1 MIENISKKYEKQ
13 KKFFNSGTSKSIQY
27 RINSLKKLKK
37 NISLNENEIINALKS
52 DLGKSETETF
62 FSEIALIY
70 IEINLALKNVKRW
83 SKKRKVS
90 SSLINFLSSD
100 YIIPEPYGVTLN
112 ISPWNY
118 PFQLSISPLI
128 GAVAAGNTVILKPS
142 EFSSETSEIIKKIIE
157 NTFEKGHVDV
167 ILGGPE
173 IGSKLLDFN
182 WDYIFFTGSTNIGK
196 IVAQKAAIN
205 LTPTT
210 LELGGKNPCIVDET
224 ANLKVASK
232 RIVFGK
238 FLNCGQTC
246 IAPDFILV
254 HESVKKDFTEK
265 IIDRIKKIYNEDVEN
280 SENYSRIINKKHF
293 SRLIKLLEKDK
304 IIYGGKNNPNSNF
317 IEPTLIDGSNFNSS
331 LMKEE
336 IFGPIL
342 PVVSY
347 SNKDELKKILDNY
360 KDPLAFYIFSNDK
373 KFSNELIKRYSF
385 GGAAVN
391 DTISQI
397 VNHRLPF
404 GGIRNSGLGSYH
416 GKQSFK
422 TFSFYKPYIV
432 KSNIF
437 DLNAKYKIDSSSVI
451 YKLLKRVVK
460 KIITYFVE
468 SFQYSYYW
476 SIVNLNP
483 F

>member
-70 IEINLALKNVKRW
+70 IEINLALKNIKRW

-128 GAVAAGNTVILKPS
+128 GAVAAGNTVVLKPS
-142 EFSSETSEIIKKIIE
+142 EFSSKTSEIIKKIIE

-254 HESVKKDFTEK
+254 HESVKKDFTDK
-265 IIDRIKKIYNEDVEN
+265 IIERIRKIYNEDVEN

-460 KIITYFVE
+460 KI
-468 SFQYSYYW
+468 S
-476 SIVNLNP
+476 L
-483 F
+483 

>member
-83 SKKRKVS
+83 SKKRKIS

-128 GAVAAGNTVILKPS
+128 GAVAAGNTVMLKPS
-142 EFSSETSEIIKKIIE
+142 EFSSKTSEIIKKIIE

-265 IIDRIKKIYNEDVEN
+265 IIERIRKIYNEDVEN

-373 KFSNELIKRYSF
+373 KFSNELIKMYSF

-437 DLNAKYKIDSSSVI
+437 DLNAKYKIDSSSLM

-460 KIITYFVE
+460 KI
-468 SFQYSYYW
+468 S
-476 SIVNLNP
+476 L
-483 F
+483 

>member
-128 GAVAAGNTVILKPS
+128 GAIAAGNTVILKPS
-142 EFSSETSEIIKKIIE
+142 EFSSKTSEIIKKIIE

-173 IGSKLLDFN
+173 IGSKLLNFN

-254 HESVKKDFTEK
+254 HESVKKDFTDK
-265 IIDRIKKIYNEDVEN
+265 IIERIRKIYNEDVEN

-293 SRLIKLLEKDK
+293 SRLMKLLEEDK

-317 IEPTLIDGSNFNSS
+317 IEPTLIDESDFSSS

-347 SNKDELKKILDNY
+347 SNKDELKKILDDY

-437 DLNAKYKIDSSSVI
+437 DLNVKYKIESSSVI

-460 KIITYFVE
+460 KI
-468 SFQYSYYW
+468 S
-476 SIVNLNP
+476 L
-483 F
+483 

>member
-13 KKFFNSGTSKSIQY
+13 KKFFNSGISKSIQY

-62 FSEIALIY
+62 FSEMALIY

-142 EFSSETSEIIKKIIE
+142 EFSSKTSEIIKKIIE

-224 ANLKVASK
+224 ANLRVASK

-293 SRLIKLLEKDK
+293 LRLIKLLEKDK

-460 KIITYFVE
+460 KI
-468 SFQYSYYW
+468 S
-476 SIVNLNP
+476 L
-483 F
+483 

>member
-83 SKKRKVS
+83 SKKRKIS

-128 GAVAAGNTVILKPS
+128 GAVAAGNTVMLKPS
-142 EFSSETSEIIKKIIE
+142 EFSSKTSEIIKKIIE

-265 IIDRIKKIYNEDVEN
+265 IIERIRKIYNEDVEN

-437 DLNAKYKIDSSSVI
+437 DLNAKYKIDSSSLM

-460 KIITYFVE
+460 KI
-468 SFQYSYYW
+468 S
-476 SIVNLNP
+476 L
-483 F
+483 

>member
-37 NISLNENEIINALKS
+37 NICLNENEIINALRS

-83 SKKRKVS
+83 SKKRKIS

-128 GAVAAGNTVILKPS
+128 GAVAAGNTVMLKPS
-142 EFSSETSEIIKKIIE
+142 EFSSKTSEIIKKIIE

-173 IGSKLLDFN
+173 IGSKLLDFK

-265 IIDRIKKIYNEDVEN
+265 IIERIKKIYNEDVEN

-360 KDPLAFYIFSNDK
+360 KDPLAFYIFSNNK

-451 YKLLKRVVK
+451 YKLLKKVVK
-460 KIITYFVE
+460 KI
-468 SFQYSYYW
+468 S
-476 SIVNLNP
+476 L
-483 F
+483 

>member
-100 YIIPEPYGVTLN
+100 YIVPEPYGVTLN

-142 EFSSETSEIIKKIIE
+142 EFSSKTSEIIKKIIE

-265 IIDRIKKIYNEDVEN
+265 IIERIKKIYNEDVEN

-451 YKLLKRVVK
+451 YKLLKRVIK
-460 KIITYFVE
+460 KISLWVQFLIK
-468 SFQYSYYW
+468 
-476 SIVNLNP
+476 
-483 F
+483 

>member
-13 KKFFNSGTSKSIQY
+13 KKFFNSGTSKSIKY

-142 EFSSETSEIIKKIIE
+142 EFSSKTSEIIKKIIE
-157 NTFEKGHVDV
+157 ITFEKGHVDV

-173 IGSKLLDFN
+173 IGSKLLDLN

-265 IIDRIKKIYNEDVEN
+265 IIERIKKIYNEDVEN

-317 IEPTLIDGSNFNSS
+317 IEPTLIDESDFSSS

-347 SNKDELKKILDNY
+347 SNKDELKKILNNY

-437 DLNAKYKIDSSSVI
+437 DLNAKYKIDSSSI
-451 YKLLKRVVK
+451 TYKLLKRVIK
-460 KIITYFVE
+460 KI
-468 SFQYSYYW
+468 S
-476 SIVNLNP
+476 L
-483 F
+483 

>member
-142 EFSSETSEIIKKIIE
+142 EFSSKTSEIIKKIIE

-265 IIDRIKKIYNEDVEN
+265 IIERIKKIYNEDVEN

-451 YKLLKRVVK
+451 YKLLKRVIK
-460 KIITYFVE
+460 KI
-468 SFQYSYYW
+468 S
-476 SIVNLNP
+476 L
-483 F
+483 

>member
-142 EFSSETSEIIKKIIE
+142 EFSSKTSEIIKKIIE

-265 IIDRIKKIYNEDVEN
+265 IIERIKKIYNEDVEN

-451 YKLLKRVVK
+451 YKLIKRVVK
-460 KIITYFVE
+460 KI
-468 SFQYSYYW
+468 S
-476 SIVNLNP
+476 L
-483 F
+483 

>member
-128 GAVAAGNTVILKPS
+128 GAIAAGNTVILKPS
-142 EFSSETSEIIKKIIE
+142 EFSSKTSEIIKKIIE
-157 NTFEKGHVDV
+157 NTFERGHVDV

-265 IIDRIKKIYNEDVEN
+265 IIERIKKIYNEDVEN

-460 KIITYFVE
+460 KI
-468 SFQYSYYW
+468 S
-476 SIVNLNP
+476 L
-483 F
+483 

>member
-13 KKFFNSGTSKSIQY
+13 KNFFNSGTSKSIQY

-70 IEINLALKNVKRW
+70 IEINLALKNIKRW

-142 EFSSETSEIIKKIIE
+142 EFSSKTSEIIKKIIE

-265 IIDRIKKIYNEDVEN
+265 IIERIRKIYNEDVEN

-293 SRLIKLLEKDK
+293 LRLIKLLEKDK

-460 KIITYFVE
+460 KI
-468 SFQYSYYW
+468 S
-476 SIVNLNP
+476 L
-483 F
+483 

>member
-142 EFSSETSEIIKKIIE
+142 EFSSKTSEIIKKIIE

-254 HESVKKDFTEK
+254 HESVKKDFTDK
-265 IIDRIKKIYNEDVEN
+265 IIERIRKIYNEDVEN

-451 YKLLKRVVK
+451 FKLLKRVVK
-460 KIITYFVE
+460 KI
-468 SFQYSYYW
+468 S
-476 SIVNLNP
+476 L
-483 F
+483 

>member
-13 KKFFNSGTSKSIQY
+13 KKFFNSGISKSIQY

-128 GAVAAGNTVILKPS
+128 GAIAAGNTVILKPS
-142 EFSSETSEIIKKIIE
+142 EFSSKTSEIIKKIIE

-265 IIDRIKKIYNEDVEN
+265 IIERIKKIYNEDVEN

-391 DTISQI
+391 DTIGQI

-437 DLNAKYKIDSSSVI
+437 DLNAKYKIDSSSMM
-451 YKLLKRVVK
+451 YKLLKRVIK
-460 KIITYFVE
+460 KI
-468 SFQYSYYW
+468 S
-476 SIVNLNP
+476 L
-483 F
+483 

>member
-37 NISLNENEIINALKS
+37 NISINENEIINALKS

-142 EFSSETSEIIKKIIE
+142 EFSSKTSEIIKKIIE

-265 IIDRIKKIYNEDVEN
+265 IIERIKKIYNEDVEN

-460 KIITYFVE
+460 KI
-468 SFQYSYYW
+468 S
-476 SIVNLNP
+476 L
-483 F
+483 

>member
-70 IEINLALKNVKRW
+70 IEINLALKNIKRW

-142 EFSSETSEIIKKIIE
+142 EFSSKTSEIIKKIIE

-265 IIDRIKKIYNEDVEN
+265 IIERIKKIYNEDVEN

-317 IEPTLIDGSNFNSS
+317 IEPTLIDGSNFNSP

-342 PVVSY
+342 PIVSY
-347 SNKDELKKILDNY
+347 TNKDELKKILDNY

-451 YKLLKRVVK
+451 YKLLKKVVK
-460 KIITYFVE
+460 KISLWVQFLIK
-468 SFQYSYYW
+468 
-476 SIVNLNP
+476 
-483 F
+483 

>member
-142 EFSSETSEIIKKIIE
+142 EFSSKTSEIIKKIIE

-173 IGSKLLDFN
+173 IGSKLLDFS

-196 IVAQKAAIN
+196 IIAQKAAIN

-254 HESVKKDFTEK
+254 HESVKKDFTDK
-265 IIDRIKKIYNEDVEN
+265 IIERIKKIYNEDVEN

-347 SNKDELKKILDNY
+347 SNKNELKKILDNY

-437 DLNAKYKIDSSSVI
+437 DLNAKYKIDSSSVL

-460 KIITYFVE
+460 KI
-468 SFQYSYYW
+468 S
-476 SIVNLNP
+476 L
-483 F
+483 

>member
-142 EFSSETSEIIKKIIE
+142 EFSSKTSEIIKKIIE

-265 IIDRIKKIYNEDVEN
+265 IIERIKKIYNEDVEN

-293 SRLIKLLEKDK
+293 LRLIKLLEKDK

-451 YKLLKRVVK
+451 YKLLKRVIK
-460 KIITYFVE
+460 K
-468 SFQYSYYW
+468 
-476 SIVNLNP
+476 
-483 F
+483 

>member
-142 EFSSETSEIIKKIIE
+142 EFSSKTSEIIKKIIE

-205 LTPTT
+205 LTPIT

-265 IIDRIKKIYNEDVEN
+265 IIERIKKIYNEDVEN

-317 IEPTLIDGSNFNSS
+317 IEPTLIDGSNFNSP

-342 PVVSY
+342 PVISY

-437 DLNAKYKIDSSSVI
+437 DLNAKYKIDSSSMM
-451 YKLLKRVVK
+451 YKLLKRVIK
-460 KIITYFVE
+460 KI
-468 SFQYSYYW
+468 S
-476 SIVNLNP
+476 L
-483 F
+483 

>member
-37 NISLNENEIINALKS
+37 NISLNENDIINALKS

-100 YIIPEPYGVTLN
+100 YIVPEPYGVTLN

-128 GAVAAGNTVILKPS
+128 GAVAAGNTVMLKPS
-142 EFSSETSEIIKKIIE
+142 EFSSKTSEIVKKIIE

-265 IIDRIKKIYNEDVEN
+265 IIERIKKIYNEDVEN
-280 SENYSRIINKKHF
+280 SENYSRIINKKHY

-317 IEPTLIDGSNFNSS
+317 IEPTLIDGSDFSSS

-437 DLNAKYKIDSSSVI
+437 DLNAKYKIDSSSVT
-451 YKLLKRVVK
+451 YKLLKRVIK
-460 KIITYFVE
+460 KI
-468 SFQYSYYW
+468 S
-476 SIVNLNP
+476 L
-483 F
+483 

>member
-83 SKKRKVS
+83 SKKRKIS
-90 SSLINFLSSD
+90 SSLINFLTSD
-100 YIIPEPYGVTLN
+100 YIIPEPFGVTLN

-128 GAVAAGNTVILKPS
+128 GAVAAGNTVMLKPS
-142 EFSSETSEIIKKIIE
+142 EFSSKTSEIIKKIIE
-157 NTFEKGHVDV
+157 TTFEKGHVDV

-265 IIDRIKKIYNEDVEN
+265 IIERIKKIYNEDVEN

-373 KFSNELIKRYSF
+373 KFSNELIKMYSF

-437 DLNAKYKIDSSSVI
+437 DLNAKYKIDSSSLM

-460 KIITYFVE
+460 KI
-468 SFQYSYYW
+468 S
-476 SIVNLNP
+476 L
-483 F
+483 

>member
-83 SKKRKVS
+83 SKKRKIS

-128 GAVAAGNTVILKPS
+128 GAVAAGNTVMLKPS
-142 EFSSETSEIIKKIIE
+142 EFSSKTSEIIKKIIE
-157 NTFEKGHVDV
+157 TTFEKGHVDV

-265 IIDRIKKIYNEDVEN
+265 IIERIRKIYNEDVEN

-460 KIITYFVE
+460 KI
-468 SFQYSYYW
+468 S
-476 SIVNLNP
+476 L
-483 F
+483 

>member
-1 MIENISKKYEKQ
+1 MIENISKKYVKQ

-142 EFSSETSEIIKKIIE
+142 EFSSKTSEIIKKIIE

-265 IIDRIKKIYNEDVEN
+265 IIERIKKIYDEDVEN

-460 KIITYFVE
+460 KISLWVQFLIK
-468 SFQYSYYW
+468 
-476 SIVNLNP
+476 
-483 F
+483 

>member
-13 KKFFNSGTSKSIQY
+13 KKFFNSGNSKSIQY

-142 EFSSETSEIIKKIIE
+142 EFSSKTSEIIKKIIE

-254 HESVKKDFTEK
+254 HESVKKDFTDK
-265 IIDRIKKIYNEDVEN
+265 IIERIKKIYNEDVEN

-347 SNKDELKKILDNY
+347 SNKNELKKILDNY

-437 DLNAKYKIDSSSVI
+437 DLNAKYKIDSSSVL

-460 KIITYFVE
+460 KI
-468 SFQYSYYW
+468 S
-476 SIVNLNP
+476 L
-483 F
+483 

>member
-1 MIENISKKYEKQ
+1 M
-13 KKFFNSGTSKSIQY
+13 
-27 RINSLKKLKK
+27 
-37 NISLNENEIINALKS
+37 
-52 DLGKSETETF
+52 
-62 FSEIALIY
+62 
-70 IEINLALKNVKRW
+70 KNVKRW

-100 YIIPEPYGVTLN
+100 YIVPEPYGVTLN

-142 EFSSETSEIIKKIIE
+142 EFSSKTSEIIKKIIE

-265 IIDRIKKIYNEDVEN
+265 IIERIKKIYDEDVEN

-293 SRLIKLLEKDK
+293 LRLLKLLEKDK

-317 IEPTLIDGSNFNSS
+317 IEPTLIDGSNFNSP

-342 PVVSY
+342 PVISY

-451 YKLLKRVVK
+451 YKLLKKVVK
-460 KIITYFVE
+460 KI
-468 SFQYSYYW
+468 S
-476 SIVNLNP
+476 L
-483 F
+483 

>member
-142 EFSSETSEIIKKIIE
+142 EFSNKTSEIIKKIIE

-265 IIDRIKKIYNEDVEN
+265 IIERIRKIYNEDVEN

-460 KIITYFVE
+460 KI
-468 SFQYSYYW
+468 S
-476 SIVNLNP
+476 L
-483 F
+483 

>member
-83 SKKRKVS
+83 SKKRKIS

-128 GAVAAGNTVILKPS
+128 GAVAAGNTVMLKPS
-142 EFSSETSEIIKKIIE
+142 EFSSKTSEIIKKIIE
-157 NTFEKGHVDV
+157 TTFEKGHVDV

-265 IIDRIKKIYNEDVEN
+265 IIERIKKIYNEDVEN

-451 YKLLKRVVK
+451 YKLLKRVIK
-460 KIITYFVE
+460 KI
-468 SFQYSYYW
+468 S
-476 SIVNLNP
+476 L
-483 F
+483 

>member
-128 GAVAAGNTVILKPS
+128 GAVTAGNTVILKPS
-142 EFSSETSEIIKKIIE
+142 EFSSKTSEIIKKIIE
-157 NTFEKGHVDV
+157 NTFENGHVDV

-210 LELGGKNPCIVDET
+210 LELGGKNPCIIDET

-254 HESVKKDFTEK
+254 HESVKKDFIKK
-265 IIDRIKKIYNEDVEN
+265 IIERIKKIYNEDVEN

-347 SNKDELKKILDNY
+347 SNKNELKKILDNY

-437 DLNAKYKIDSSSVI
+437 DFNAKYKIDSSGVL
-451 YKLLKRVVK
+451 YKLLKRVIK
-460 KIITYFVE
+460 KI
-468 SFQYSYYW
+468 S
-476 SIVNLNP
+476 L
-483 F
+483 

>member
-118 PFQLSISPLI
+118 PFQLSLSPLI

-142 EFSSETSEIIKKIIE
+142 EFSSKTSEIIKKIIE

-205 LTPTT
+205 LTPIT

-254 HESVKKDFTEK
+254 HESVKKDFTDK
-265 IIDRIKKIYNEDVEN
+265 IIERIKKIYNEDVEN

-347 SNKDELKKILDNY
+347 SNKNELKKILDNY

-460 KIITYFVE
+460 KI
-468 SFQYSYYW
+468 S
-476 SIVNLNP
+476 L
-483 F
+483 

>member
-142 EFSSETSEIIKKIIE
+142 EFSSKTSEIIKKIIE

-460 KIITYFVE
+460 KI
-468 SFQYSYYW
+468 S
-476 SIVNLNP
+476 L
-483 F
+483 

>member
-128 GAVAAGNTVILKPS
+128 GAVAAGNTVMLKPS
-142 EFSSETSEIIKKIIE
+142 EFSSKTSEIIKKIIE

-265 IIDRIKKIYNEDVEN
+265 IIERIKKIYNEDVEN

-437 DLNAKYKIDSSSVI
+437 DLNAKYKIDSSSVM

-460 KIITYFVE
+460 KI
-468 SFQYSYYW
+468 S
-476 SIVNLNP
+476 L
-483 F
+483 

>member
-70 IEINLALKNVKRW
+70 IEINLALKNIKRW

-142 EFSSETSEIIKKIIE
+142 EFSSKTSEIIKKIIE

-265 IIDRIKKIYNEDVEN
+265 IIERIRKIYNEDVEN

-293 SRLIKLLEKDK
+293 LRLIKLLEKDK

-451 YKLLKRVVK
+451 YKLLKKVVK
-460 KIITYFVE
+460 KI
-468 SFQYSYYW
+468 S
-476 SIVNLNP
+476 L
-483 F
+483 

>member
-142 EFSSETSEIIKKIIE
+142 EFSSKTSEIIKKIIE

-265 IIDRIKKIYNEDVEN
+265 IIERIKKIYNEDVEN
-280 SENYSRIINKKHF
+280 SENYSRIINKKHY
-293 SRLIKLLEKDK
+293 SRLMKLLEEDK

-451 YKLLKRVVK
+451 YKLLKRVIK
-460 KIITYFVE
+460 KI
-468 SFQYSYYW
+468 S
-476 SIVNLNP
+476 L
-483 F
+483 

>member
-62 FSEIALIY
+62 LSEIALIY

-142 EFSSETSEIIKKIIE
+142 EFSSKTSEIIKKIIE

-265 IIDRIKKIYNEDVEN
+265 IIERIKKIYDEDVEN

-293 SRLIKLLEKDK
+293 SRLMKLLEEDK

-317 IEPTLIDGSNFNSS
+317 IEPTLIDGSNFNSP

-347 SNKDELKKILDNY
+347 SNKDELRKILDNY

-437 DLNAKYKIDSSSVI
+437 DLNAKYKIDSSSVM

-460 KIITYFVE
+460 KI
-468 SFQYSYYW
+468 S
-476 SIVNLNP
+476 L
-483 F
+483 

>member
-13 KKFFNSGTSKSIQY
+13 KRFFNSGASKSIQY

-142 EFSSETSEIIKKIIE
+142 EFSSKTSEIIKKIIE

-254 HESVKKDFTEK
+254 HESVKKDFTKK
-265 IIDRIKKIYNEDVEN
+265 IIERIKKIYNENVEN

-304 IIYGGKNNPNSNF
+304 IIYGGKNNPKSNF

-460 KIITYFVE
+460 KI
-468 SFQYSYYW
+468 S
-476 SIVNLNP
+476 L
-483 F
+483 

>member
-265 IIDRIKKIYNEDVEN
+265 IIERIKKIYNEDVEN

-437 DLNAKYKIDSSSVI
+437 DLNAKYKIDSSSVT
-451 YKLLKRVVK
+451 YKLLKRVIK
-460 KIITYFVE
+460 KI
-468 SFQYSYYW
+468 S
-476 SIVNLNP
+476 L
-483 F
+483 

>member
-142 EFSSETSEIIKKIIE
+142 EFSSKTSEIIKKIIE

-265 IIDRIKKIYNEDVEN
+265 IIERIKKIYNEDVEN

-360 KDPLAFYIFSNDK
+360 KDPLAFYIFSNNK

-437 DLNAKYKIDSSSVI
+437 DLNAKYKIDSSSVM

-460 KIITYFVE
+460 KI
-468 SFQYSYYW
+468 S
-476 SIVNLNP
+476 L
-483 F
+483 

>member
-142 EFSSETSEIIKKIIE
+142 EFSSKTSEIIKKIIE

-265 IIDRIKKIYNEDVEN
+265 IIERIKKIYNEDVEN

-437 DLNAKYKIDSSSVI
+437 DLNAKYKIDSSSII
-451 YKLLKRVVK
+451 YKLLKRVIK
-460 KIITYFVE
+460 KI
-468 SFQYSYYW
+468 S
-476 SIVNLNP
+476 L
-483 F
+483 

>member
-142 EFSSETSEIIKKIIE
+142 EFSSKTSEMIKKIIE

-173 IGSKLLDFN
+173 IGSKLLDFS

-205 LTPTT
+205 LTPIT

-254 HESVKKDFTEK
+254 HESVKKDFIDK
-265 IIDRIKKIYNEDVEN
+265 IIERIKKIYNEDVEN

-347 SNKDELKKILDNY
+347 SNKNELKKILDNY

-437 DLNAKYKIDSSSVI
+437 DLNAKYKIDNSSVL

-460 KIITYFVE
+460 KI
-468 SFQYSYYW
+468 S
-476 SIVNLNP
+476 L
-483 F
+483 

>member
-142 EFSSETSEIIKKIIE
+142 EFSSKTSEIIKKIIE

-265 IIDRIKKIYNEDVEN
+265 IIERIRKIYNEDVEN

-437 DLNAKYKIDSSSVI
+437 DLNAKYKIDSSSI
-451 YKLLKRVVK
+451 MYKLLKRVIK
-460 KIITYFVE
+460 KI
-468 SFQYSYYW
+468 S
-476 SIVNLNP
+476 L
-483 F
+483 